1 MMDNTAVK
9 RIKTKHW
16 WQNPRTRRKG
26 LVALAF
32 ILPGV
37 LYYILFH
44 YKPMW
49 GTLIAFQ
56 DYNPFKGFL
65 GSKWVG
71 LKHFKIFFQSTYAP
85 RLIINTLAISIYS
98 IIFSFPLPI
107 VFAIIQNEVRFPRF
121 RSVMQSISYFP
132 HFISVVIIC
141 GLLKQYLSVSDG
153 IINAMVAAFG
163 FEKIPFLSL
172 PGWFRT
178 IYIASGVWQGVGW
191 NSIIYYAT
199 LTSIDTSLFEA
210 AEIDGANRF
219 QRIWHISVPALVPT
233 MVTLLLM
240 QIGNVLNVGYEKVL
254 LLYNPSTYSTSDILS
269 TYVYRVGITQ
279 MKYSFASAVGLFN
292 NVVGLIIVM
301 IFNSITRK
309 VAETSL
315 W

>member
-1 MMDNTAVK
+1 MDNTAVGRK
-9 RIKTKHW
+9 RARRW
-16 WQNPRTRRKG
+16 WKNPRTRRKG
-26 LVALAF
+26 LAALAF
-32 ILPGV
+32 MMPGV

-49 GTLIAFQ
+49 GALIAFQ
-56 DYNPFKGFL
+56 DYNPFVGFW

-71 LKHFKIFFQSTYAP
+71 LKHFRNFFQSTYAP
-85 RLIINTLAISIYS
+85 RLIKNTLAISMYS

-121 RSVMQSISYFP
+121 RSIMQSISYFP

-153 IINAMVAAFG
+153 IINAMIAALG
-163 FEKIPFLSL
+163 FERIPFLSS

-178 IYIASGVWQGVGW
+178 IYIGSGIWQGLGW

-199 LTSIDTSLFEA
+199 LTSVDTSLFEA

-240 QIGNVLNVGYEKVL
+240 QLGNVMNVGYEKVL

-279 MKYSFASAVGLFN
+279 MKYSFASTVGLFN
-292 NVVGLIIVM
+292 NVVGLVIVM
-301 IFNSITRK
+301 FFNMVSRR
-309 VAETSL
+309 VADTSL

>member
-1 MMDNTAVK
+1 MTTTPAIIKPK
-9 RIKTKHW
+9 RW
-16 WQNPRTRRKG
+16 YQNPRTRRKG
-26 LVALAF
+26 WIALAF

-44 YKPMW
+44 YLPMW

-56 DYNPFKGFL
+56 DFNPFKGFW

-71 LKHFKIFFQSTYAP
+71 LKHFENFFQSTYAP
-85 RLIINTLAISIYS
+85 RLIKNTLALSIYS
-98 IIFSFPLPI
+98 ILFSFPLPI
-107 VFAIIQNEVRFPRF
+107 VFALLQYEVRFPRF
-121 RSVMQSISYFP
+121 RSIMQSISYFP

-141 GLLKQYLSVSDG
+141 GLLKQYLSVTNG
-153 IINAMVAAFG
+153 VINALIEALG
-163 FEKIPFLSL
+163 GQKINFLQEPS
-172 PGWFRT
+172 WFRT
-178 IYIASGVWQGVGW
+178 VYIASGVWQGIGW
-191 NSIIYYAT
+191 SSIIYYAT

-210 AEIDGANRF
+210 AQIDGANRF
-219 QRIWHISVPALVPT
+219 QRVWHISVPSLIPT

-240 QIGNVLNVGYEKVL
+240 QLGNVMNVGFEKVL
-254 LLYNPSTYSTSDILS
+254 LLYNSSTYSTSDILS

-301 IFNSITRK
+301 FFNTLSRK
-309 VAETSL
+309 LADTSL

>member
-1 MMDNTAVK
+1 MEHTAVGKK
-9 RIKTKHW
+9 RAKRW

-26 LVALAF
+26 LAALAF

-49 GTLIAFQ
+49 GALIAFQ
-56 DYNPFKGFL
+56 DYNPFLGFW

-71 LKHFKIFFQSTYAP
+71 LKHFRNFFQSTYAP
-85 RLIINTLAISIYS
+85 RLIKNTLAISIYS

-107 VFAIIQNEVRFPRF
+107 VYAILQNEVRFSRF
-121 RSVMQSISYFP
+121 RSIMQSISYFP

-141 GLLKQYLSVSDG
+141 GLLKQYLSISNG
-153 IINAMVAAFG
+153 IVNELLAALG
-163 FEKIPFLSL
+163 FEKIPFLSS
-172 PGWFRT
+172 PSWFRT
-178 IYIASGVWQGVGW
+178 IYIASGVWQGLGW

-199 LTSIDTSLFEA
+199 LTSVDPSLFEA
-210 AEIDGANRF
+210 AEIDGANRL
-219 QRIWHISVPALVPT
+219 QRIWHISVPALAPT

-240 QIGNVLNVGYEKVL
+240 QLGNVLNVGYEKVL

-279 MKYSFASAVGLFN
+279 MKYSFASTVGLFN
-292 NVVGLIIVM
+292 NVVGLVIVM
-301 IFNSITRK
+301 FFNMLAHK
-309 VAETSL
+309 VADTSL